1 MKLPAFLILPSL
13 ILISSCNK
21 SGGSGNNLSDTVV
34 FAKGADVSWLTEMEA
49 SGVHFYN
56 NSGVQQDCMQLL
68 KDKGMNTIRLRVW
81 VNPVAGWCNKQDV
94 INKAVRAKNLG
105 MHVMIDFHYSDWW
118 ADPGQQNKPASW
130 TGISFSALKDSLYA
144 HTYNV
149 LAAFKSSGVKPR
161 WVQVG
166 NETNDGMLW
175 EDGRASA
182 NMANFAQLISKGY
195 QAVKAVDT
203 SIKVIVHLSNGY
215 DNNLYRWLFDGLK
228 NNGTSWDI
236 IGMSLYPSVS
246 TWQTTNDQCF
256 ANISDMILRYNK
268 PVMICEVGMPANYPT
283 ACRSFLTDLIQRA
296 RAVNNKMCQGVL
308 YWEPQSYN
316 NWQGYGL
323 GAFDAS
329 GKPTSALDAFA
340 L

>member
-1 MKLPAFLILPSL
+1 MRLCLFLSVLVFV
-13 ILISSCNK
+13 SSGACYKNN
-21 SGGSGNNLSDTVV
+21 SGENNLSDTVV

-49 SGVHFYN
+49 SGIHFYN
-56 NSGVQQDCMQLL
+56 NSGEQQDCMQLL

-81 VNPVAGWCNKQDV
+81 VNPTAGWCNKQDV

-105 MHVMIDFHYSDWW
+105 MQVMIDFHYSDWW
-118 ADPGQQNKPASW
+118 ADPGNQNKPTRW
-130 TGISFSALKDSLYA
+130 LGITFSALKDSLYA
-144 HTYNV
+144 HTYDV
-149 LAAFKSSGVKPR
+149 LMALKSNGVKPH

-182 NMANFAQLISKGY
+182 NMANFAQLINKGY

-203 SIKVIVHLSNGY
+203 SIKVIVHLSNGF
-215 DNNLYRWLFDGLK
+215 DNHLYRWLFDGLK
-228 NNGTSWDI
+228 HNGASWDI

-246 TWQTTNDQCF
+246 SWQTTNDQCF
-256 ANISDMILRYNK
+256 ANISDMIVRYNK

-283 ACRSFLTDLIQRA
+283 VCKAFLTDLIQRA
-296 RAVNNKMCQGVL
+296 RGINNKMCQGVL
-308 YWEPQSYN
+308 YWEPQCYN

-329 GKPTSALDAFA
+329 GKPTLALDAFT